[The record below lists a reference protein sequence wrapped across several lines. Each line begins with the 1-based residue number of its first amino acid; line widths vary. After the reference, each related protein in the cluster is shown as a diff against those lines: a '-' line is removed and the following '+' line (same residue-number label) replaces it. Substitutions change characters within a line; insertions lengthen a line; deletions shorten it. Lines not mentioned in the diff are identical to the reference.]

1 MAIKIK
7 QLIKNL
13 QKKDQEAEVEFVVVK
28 TNGNLIC
35 MDIKSNA
42 KDMQKMLKMFGST

>member
-7 QLIKNL
+7 ELIKKL
-13 QKKDQEAEVEFVVVK
+13 GEKDQNAEVEFVVVK
-28 TNGNLIC
+28 TNGNMVC

-42 KDMQKMLKMFGST
+42 HDMTKLLNMFSQ